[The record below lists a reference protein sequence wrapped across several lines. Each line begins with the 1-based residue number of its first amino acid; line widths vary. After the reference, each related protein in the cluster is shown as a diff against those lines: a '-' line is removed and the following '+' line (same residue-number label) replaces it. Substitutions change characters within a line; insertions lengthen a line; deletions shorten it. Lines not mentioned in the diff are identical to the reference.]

1 MVLMYLIITSAPDEG
16 NTVRILFCVLV
27 LVKSHLENIV
37 APSMS
42 SMSLVY
48 KISNKNGRGS
58 HIIWPNREY
67 INGILTIHRGIE
79 NWFTLSVV

>member
-1 MVLMYLIITSAPDEG
+1 MYLIITSAPDEG

-42 SMSLVY
+42 SMSLLY
-48 KISNKNGRGS
+48 QISNKMEG
-58 HIIWPNREY
+58 EVTLYEQTDQY

-79 NWFTLSVV
+79 N

>member
-1 MVLMYLIITSAPDEG
+1 MYLIITSAPDEG

-58 HIIWPNREY
+58 HI
-67 INGILTIHRGIE
+67 
-79 NWFTLSVV
+79 

>member
-58 HIIWPNREY
+58 HIIWPNRPIY
-67 INGILTIHRGIE
+67 
-79 NWFTLSVV
+79 

>member
-1 MVLMYLIITSAPDEG
+1 MYLIITSAPDEG

-48 KISNKNGRGS
+48 KISNKNERGS
-58 HIIWPNREY
+58 HIIWPNRPIYYWY
-67 INGILTIHRGIE
+67 INNTE
-79 NWFTLSVV
+79 A